1 MKDIGKELLTKR
13 EVIVENWIEAVCR
26 DVEID
31 SARELTH
38 QAVKNSIPFIIEAI
52 ATLLTESR
60 LDDDPEEVEQKSFE
74 HGLTRA
80 EQGYDAAE
88 IVREYRLLRQV
99 IFSVLEPCLLT
110 GSGREVL
117 QAVKT
122 IDIVLDEVT
131 AASLESYIEAR
142 MHEVEQVRNQLL
154 LTNQELTRLVET
166 QKDNLSHLAHELK
179 NPLNA
184 IVGFSTLLLQQ
195 QQRTRQQE
203 GTSLNLQTIER
214 VLSNGQQLL
223 RLINN
228 ALEVSRY
235 ESDRIELNIETVN
248 VKTLIRDITAALE
261 TSIGDKDLELSID
274 CTRAPEIVL
283 SDSLRLRQII
293 SNLIS
298 NALRYSDSG
307 KIEIVCQQLDRD
319 RWTFSVSDT
328 GRGISEEDQ
337 KRIFEPFYR
346 VGSPEDYLPQSTGLG
361 LAIVN
366 KLVQRFQGEIE
377 VQSQLGEGS
386 TFTVILPRAI
396 AQISQQ

>member
-1 MKDIGKELLTKR
+1 MKDIGEELLAKR
-13 EVIVENWIEAVCR
+13 EIIVEHWIEAVCR

-31 SARELTH
+31 SARELAH
-38 QAVKNSIPFIIEAI
+38 QAVKNSIPFIIDAI
-52 ATLLTESR
+52 ATLLTESQ
-60 LDDDPEEVEQKSFE
+60 LDDDPEAVEEKSLE

-110 GSGREVL
+110 GSVREVL
-117 QAVKT
+117 QTVKT

-131 AASLESYIEAR
+131 AASLASYIEAR
-142 MHEVEQVRNQLL
+142 MYEVEQVRNQLL
-154 LTNQELTRLVET
+154 LTNQELTRLVAT

-195 QQRTRQQE
+195 QQRARQQE
-203 GTSLNLQTIER
+203 GTSLDLQTIER

-235 ESDRIELNIETVN
+235 ESDRIKLNIERVN

-261 TSIGDKDLELSID
+261 TSIGDKNLELSID
-274 CTRAPEIVL
+274 CSRAPEIVL

-307 KIEIVCQQLDRD
+307 KIEITCQQLDRD
-319 RWTFSVSDT
+319 RWTFSVSDS

-346 VGSPEDYLPQSTGLG
+346 VGNPKDYLPQSTGLG

-366 KLVQRFQGEIE
+366 KLVQRFHGEIE
-377 VQSQLGEGS
+377 VESQLGEGS
-386 TFTVILPRAI
+386 TFKVTLPRAI
-396 AQISQQ
+396 T